1 MRPAPFEIPGRVA
14 LVTAASEG
22 IGLASAL
29 AMARAGAQVAI
40 LARDPGKLA
49 AAAETVRAAAGSVPL
64 TLAADLGDG
73 DATARALAEVTRTL
87 GAIEILVANVGG
99 PRKGTFDALDQDAWD
114 EGVRQTLD
122 PAVRLTRAVLPAMR
136 RARFGRIVHVLSVT
150 ARDPLPG
157 FAISN
162 ALRPAVAGLI
172 GDVARE
178 NARHR
183 VTVNGVCPGYV
194 RTRRLAGL
202 DGDALRRLE
211 DRIPAGRLADPAEIG
226 AVVAFLAS
234 DAASYVTGAIVP
246 VDGGLTAR
254 PT

>member
-1 MRPAPFEIPGRVA
+1 VNPFEIPGRVA
-14 LVTAASEG
+14 LVTAGSEG
-22 IGLASAL
+22 IGLAAAL
-29 AMARAGAQVAI
+29 ALARSGAQVAI
-40 LARDPGKLA
+40 LSRDPHKLA
-49 AAAETVRAAAGSVPL
+49 AAAEAIHAASGTLPL
-64 TLAADLGDG
+64 AVAADVADAA
-73 DATARALAEVTRTL
+73 ATARALAEVTRTL
-87 GAIEILVANVGG
+87 GEIEILVVNVGG
-99 PRKGTFDALDQDAWD
+99 PRKGTFDSADDAAWD
-114 EGVRQTLD
+114 DGVRQTLG

-150 ARDPLPG
+150 AREPLPG
-157 FAISN
+157 FALSN
-162 ALRPAVAGLI
+162 ALRPAVAGMI

-178 NARHR
+178 NAVHR

-211 DRIPAGRLADPAEIG
+211 ERIPAGRLADPSEIG

-246 VDGGLTAR
+246 VDGGFTAR
-254 PT
+254 PM